1 MNETPEGFKQYYLFD
16 HPVTDP
22 NEFNKASV
30 YNNALNVSL
39 QNIPDAEGK
48 TFYMYTAAKSP
59 RFAGVVNVTKQTK
72 GNCEF
77 TFTPCKQKDSKL
89 TPYTNEQP
97 IEESAEDNKKRTKED
112 IIKEHLKIN
121 AMAYNGILYI
131 PEYMEQIKKLYG
143 YPIFDFFYPSVKIF
157 SFAAR
162 KSTSIGGLWSK
173 QSSYNP
179 KQNWYKV
186 KIADDNHNK
195 FAKDVGSLMSKIFY
209 TKDEITPEDL
219 DIATEWLDEIEYH
232 HAILMEQEPY
242 SKQYFYECQYLHDL
256 FWDPFDD
263 PRDSGVI
270 AQNIVALVRCIVP
283 EVITPMNE
291 HDGLITK
298 QALTSYLAD
307 EISDPDFFLLPDTK
321 EYPIIDKSSLKLAMD
336 SIRYVTDDDKK
347 EFIRNLNKKMQ
358 EYNYPYKI
366 TIDHPY
372 AKYAPKEIIIPVMNF
387 NEEYQTNRSTAFQ
400 ENEPE
405 SKTPYVH
412 RVEYNGYDPNLMDL
426 KKLPS
431 DEEQD
436 SVTEPAISESARNSG
451 DYAVSELRS
460 LSTSLSMLL
469 YNEDDDDLSY
479 YTRNA
484 WKSMYDST
492 MKYLKDKNVNAAYDK
507 CRRLFYDSNLRY
519 PSTVT
524 DAKNVL
530 DIIEDVI
537 DSIEG

>member
-77 TFTPCKQKDSKL
+77 IFTPCKQKDSKL

-97 IEESAEDNKKRTKED
+97 IEESAEENKKRTKED
-112 IIKEHLKIN
+112 VIKEHLKIN

-232 HAILMEQEPY
+232 HSILMEQEPY

-372 AKYAPKEIIIPVMNF
+372 AKYAPKEM
-387 NEEYQTNRSTAFQ
+387 
-400 ENEPE
+400 
-405 SKTPYVH
+405 
-412 RVEYNGYDPNLMDL
+412 
-426 KKLPS
+426 
-431 DEEQD
+431 
-436 SVTEPAISESARNSG
+436 
-451 DYAVSELRS
+451 
-460 LSTSLSMLL
+460 
-469 YNEDDDDLSY
+469 
-479 YTRNA
+479 
-484 WKSMYDST
+484 
-492 MKYLKDKNVNAAYDK
+492 
-507 CRRLFYDSNLRY
+507 
-519 PSTVT
+519 
-524 DAKNVL
+524 VL
-530 DIIEDVI
+530 HIMMM
-537 DSIEG
+537 EGVR